1 MKSLG
6 TFVGAI
12 LLLSGLFFA
21 AQGLGYIQ
29 WPAESFMGNDGRWFY
44 YGAGIAFVGIVII
57 VVGRGCLVRAI
68 SGPAPGHQLAQAKRR
83 AVAQL
88 PFRTDIA
95 RDRAP

>member
-29 WPAESFMGNDGRWFY
+29 WPAESFMVNDGRLLY
-44 YGAGIAFVGIVII
+44 YGAGIALPGILLI
-57 VVGRGCLVRAI
+57 LVA
-68 SGPAPGHQLAQAKRR
+68 RR
-83 AVAQL
+83 
-88 PFRTDIA
+88 
-95 RDRAP
+95 